1 MAKATRAGEARARA
15 ADALARAAW
24 AEARERFEDALAED
38 ETPEA
43 LLGLGVAARA
53 LFDGEAALAAH
64 ERGYRLAT
72 DGGDRR
78 LAARFAL
85 ELALDCL
92 NFRGPA
98 EARGWLERAARLL
111 DGLPPGLDQGMLAYF
126 RARYALS
133 VEHDPETARRFAA
146 EGAAL
151 ARAGGAAE
159 GELVC
164 SALEGLTLVA
174 QGRVEEGMPL
184 LDEAAAA
191 AVAGEVRDPQLVEV
205 ICCHLIDAC
214 QRVRDFDRAGEWCR
228 RVQEIAERFGDA
240 EMFATCRTLYGE
252 VQLWLGAWNEAEKTL
267 TAVCRQLAGAPLRA
281 MDGLVRLAEL
291 RRRQGRGKEAQA
303 LLEQCSEHRLAPVV
317 RGALALD
324 GGEAAVA
331 AEEAERY
338 LRRLGERDRL
348 ERVPA
353 LEVLVRARLA
363 LGSPEAAGPAVA
375 ELERIA
381 AGVGSRPLRA
391 SALLARG
398 RLQAVVEPEAAR
410 VSLEDAAD
418 LFRESGVR
426 YEAALAQ
433 HELASVLRGLGR
445 DISADQAEEA
455 ARAELAQLG
464 VPPAAVRAQAPGRGG
479 LTRREREVLRL
490 LAQGRSNE
498 EIAAALVL
506 SVRTVESH
514 VASVYTKIGV
524 AGRTARA
531 AATAYALA
539 NGLA

>member
-1 MAKATRAGEARARA
+1 MATALQERELHAGSK
-15 ADALARAAW
+15 ALARAAW
-24 AEARERFEDALAED
+24 ADARERFAAALLEG
-38 ETPEA
+38 ESPEA
-43 LLGLGVAARA
+43 LLGLGIATRA

-64 ERGYRLAT
+64 ERGYRLTAEARE
-72 DGGDRR
+72 RR
-78 LAARFAL
+78 WAARFAL

-98 EARGWLERAARLL
+98 EARGWLERAGRLL
-111 DGLPPGLDQGMLAYF
+111 EGLEPGFEQGLLAYF

-133 VEHDPETARRFAA
+133 IGHDPESARRFAA

-151 ARAGGAAE
+151 ARAGDAAD

-164 SALEGLTLVA
+164 RALEGLALVA

-228 RVQEIAERFGDA
+228 RVEAIAARFGDA

-252 VQLWLGAWNEAEKTL
+252 VLLWQGAWGDAEATL
-267 TAVCRQLAGAPLRA
+267 TAVCRQLAGVQPKAI
-281 MDGLVRLAEL
+281 DGLVRLSEL
-291 RRRQGRGKEAQA
+291 RRRQGRREEAAA
-303 LLEQCSEHRLAPVV
+303 LLEQCGDHRQAAVV
-317 RGALALD
+317 RSSLALD
-324 GGEAAVA
+324 EGDPAAAV
-331 AEEAERY
+331 EDAERY
-338 LRRLGERDRL
+338 LRRVGKPDRL

-353 LEVLVRARLA
+353 LELLTAGQLA
-363 LGSPEAAGPAVA
+363 LGNHVAAEASVA
-375 ELERIA
+375 ELERTA
-381 AGVGSRPLRA
+381 ARVGTRPLRA
-391 SALLARG
+391 AALLARG
-398 RLQAVVEPEAAR
+398 RLQASVEPEAAPA
-410 VSLEDAAD
+410 LLDDAAD

-426 YEAALAQ
+426 YEAALAR
-433 HELASVLRGLGR
+433 HELAAALRSLGR
-445 DISADQAEEA
+445 DSAAEHAEQA
-455 ARAELAQLG
+455 ARGEFTQLG
-464 VPPAAVRAQAPGRGG
+464 VTFAAPSSSHRLVRGG

-490 LAQGRSNE
+490 LAQGRSND
-498 EIAAALVL
+498 EIAAELVL

-514 VASVYTKIGV
+514 VAGVYTKIGV
-524 AGRTARA
+524 SGRTARA